1 MNTQLLRWWSYF
13 RRGHGVYLALAVSF
27 MNFITLQYRLFIEY
41 IPFLKNIFTH
51 ILFFAVIFFVFY
63 TIIAVFIG
71 KWDYTRGA
79 VIIDSTLQAKASP
92 LAWDTV
98 EASIL
103 EAEAI
108 KLFIRGQNDEAIE
121 KLERSVKLLEKWRK
135 ES

>member
-1 MNTQLLRWWSYF
+1 
-13 RRGHGVYLALAVSF
+13 

-41 IPFLKNIFTH
+41 VPFLKNIFTH
-51 ILFFAVIFFVFY
+51 LIFFAVIFFVSY
-63 TIIAVFIG
+63 SVIAVLIG
-71 KWDYTRGA
+71 RWDYKRGA

-108 KLFIRGQNDEAIE
+108 KLFIRGQHDEAIE
-121 KLERSVKLLEKWRK
+121 KLEQSVELLKKWRK
-135 ES
+135 DV